1 VEVMVNVSQLGMG
14 EYVLKVPIAQSINI
28 AIWEPART
36 SKNLA
41 LSATIGMNVVVEQ
54 HVSLTIQ

>member
-1 VEVMVNVSQLGMG
+1 MVNVSQLGME